1 MISRILIVILLLF
14 TIIFIVYIM
23 NKKDSIKD
31 SIKSLEFTQKDI
43 INKFN
48 SSGLLI
54 TLNTTDL
61 YCSEYIENLKICDND
76 NDNCKSNCPLG
87 QSDLNCECINISQ
100 CTIKDVS
107 DIANILNINKKVAQ
121 TTCFAV
127 DTTYLHKSIP
137 PILFGP
143 YIGVSSFPIGIILD
157 YDIIKQ
163 YIGCAYSFDAGTI
176 ARNPDKSIAD
186 SCLQSALNITDEKI
200 LNGELHKGTIDKITN
215 DNCPPTSMIGCL
227 NSDGNYKPQ
236 LTEFDITKSPNVQKC
251 DDIET
256 EYCLS
261 QNAFWD
267 PNSNPFYEGN
277 ESGMNLFKKDV
288 IKTQDILGKQIRNT
302 FDYNNINSYS
312 GKDYAPDYWGY
323 TKNRYRENEVDLFIP
338 QKNGTDIN
346 KVCNPTDKFK
356 EIWKEAIIGIFTNN
370 ICNINTRY
378 NNKIKSGY
386 NCCLSSFN
394 EDLVKKLVETFN
406 QNSNKKINGY
416 VINTIP
422 QDRRVESTTGIYN
435 LDIRQIT

>member
-1 MISRILIVILLLF
+1 MIIRIIIILLLF
-14 TIIFIVYIM
+14 TIIIAYI
-23 NKKDSIKD
+23 NKKVEIHQG
-31 SIKSLEFTQKDI
+31 IEFTQKDI

-61 YCSEYIENLKICDND
+61 YCSEYVENLKKCIND
-76 NDNCKSNCPLG
+76 KCFNNCPLG

-107 DIANILNINKKVAQ
+107 DIANILNINKKVAS
-121 TTCFAV
+121 TSCFAI

-143 YIGVSSFPIGIILD
+143 YPSMSFPIGIILD
-157 YDIIKQ
+157 YDIIKS
-163 YIGCAYSFDAGTI
+163 YIGCAYSFDAGTV
-176 ARNPDKSIAD
+176 ARIPDESIAD
-186 SCLQSALNITDEKI
+186 GCLQSALNITDEKI
-200 LNGELHKGTIDKITN
+200 LNGELYKGTIDKITN
-215 DNCPPTSMIGCL
+215 DNCPPSSMIGCL
-227 NSDGNYKPQ
+227 NPNRISYSPQ
-236 LTEFDITKSPNVQKC
+236 LGEFDITKSPNVQKC
-251 DDIET
+251 DDIQN

-261 QNAFWD
+261 KSAFWD
-267 PNSNPFYEGN
+267 LDSNPFYEGN

-302 FDYNNINSYS
+302 FDYNNINAYTNS
-312 GKDYAPDYWGY
+312 DYAPDYWGY
-323 TKNRYRENEVDLFIP
+323 NVIGKNGYRENEVDLFVP

-370 ICNINTRY
+370 ICSINSRY
-378 NNKIKSGY
+378 NKIPSGN
-386 NCCLSSFN
+386 NCCLSGFN

-406 QNSNKKINGY
+406 KNNNKKINGY

-435 LDIRQIT
+435 LDIKQIT